1 MSKECIFL
9 KSYKVLNT
17 KGAVLDKQQ
26 LEAYLEKLASDQTL
40 KERADKIT
48 YPIPR
53 MLDNFCVIT
62 DTYNLL
68 NEHIRL
74 KIPIHPAGEW
84 LLDNYYVID
93 ETVKN
98 IEKTLTLKKY
108 RNFLGIA
115 NGTNYGFAR
124 IYVLAN
130 EIVSYT
136 DNRVDGNVLTD
147 LLRSY
152 QEKKKL
158 NMEEIWN
165 VGVFL
170 QISLIENIRQI
181 CERIVSSQ
189 LQKYRV
195 ENIIE
200 RLIENKSKEELKFG
214 KLNEYKAKV
223 KEYGE
228 MKYPFIEY
236 MSFKL
241 RQFGKKGYPF
251 LNVLEEQVNKMGIEI
266 SEVVKKE
273 HFDIAVKKVSIGN
286 AITSIKNIQRI
297 NFIDIFEKI
306 NQVDDVLKQDPA
318 NVYSKM
324 DYKTKI
330 YYRNKIQE
338 ISKKTKIS
346 EIYIAKKCLEM
357 AEGKKG
363 KRAHIGYYLI
373 DEGRK
378 ELMSTLL
385 GKNLK
390 YWSNEKKMS
399 TYIFVKIAISLLVSI
414 LFGLYMYSE
423 TRNALVSIITAIL
436 LYLPIE
442 IIFIQILQYILSKVV
457 KPKQIPKL
465 DLQSGVPEDA
475 ATFVV
480 IPTIISKPE
489 KLKEMF
495 KKLEVYYIANKSD
508 NLYFALLGDVTS
520 SSKEKEEFDE
530 QISELGI
537 ELANEL
543 NKKYPSQNF
552 PRFHFIYRQRKW
564 NSQEECY
571 LGWERKRGL
580 LEQFN
585 EYVLKNKNNE
595 FRVNTID
602 LEKLP
607 KVQYVIT
614 LDADTELVL
623 NSGLELIGAAA
634 HILNKPEVKDGA
646 VVSGHGIIQPRV
658 GISLDAASR
667 TLFTKLYSGSS
678 GTDSYTNA
686 ISDLYQD
693 NFEEGIYTG
702 KGIYDLKVFSEV
714 LRNEIPE
721 NTVLS
726 HDLLEGSYL
735 RAGLASDIMLMDGYP
750 ATYLSF
756 KTRLSRWTRGDWQ
769 IIRWLRGKIKGKDG
783 KYKPNPLNLISKY
796 KILNNLVKSA
806 FTPVVFGLIIFLS
819 IVDVV
824 YNIKVWPFVTIAIL
838 ALIIPSVMEMVNRII
853 YKKDGEKGQKTF
865 YKTVS
870 GIKASFIR
878 AVLEIGTLPDKA
890 FAMLSSICKT
900 IYRMCKSKKHLLE
913 WTTAE
918 EAELNTKTD
927 MFSYYRSMWANVLA
941 GAVLLILLYRNIW
954 GVILGILWLITPG
967 VIKYV
972 GNKIEEKPAIQYLSE
987 EEQKYLKGIGEKT
1000 WGFFKT
1006 YLTEDVNYLPPD
1018 NYQEDRRNKVVYR
1031 TSPTNIGLALLA
1043 VSSSY
1048 DMGYESLED
1057 TIQLLSKMI
1066 DTISRMQKWNG
1077 HLYNWY
1083 DIQTLEPLVPKY
1095 VSTVDSGNFVGYLYT
1110 LKQFLEDIR
1119 TKVKGDTEIENE
1131 RYHRAITKN
1140 RPYAQNNRYTNY
1152 RYRLFSFIQQGE

>member
-1 MSKECIFL
+1 MNIFHTSWQKYVKRHMSKECIFL

-357 AEGKKG
+357 AGGKEGK
-363 KRAHIGYYLI
+363 RSHIGYYLI

-543 NKKYPSQNF
+543 NKKYPRQNF

-686 ISDLYQD
+686 ISDVYQD

-806 FTPVVFGLIIFLS
+806 FAPVAFGLIIFLS

-927 MFSYYRSMWANVLA
+927 MFSYYRSMWSNVLA

-954 GVILGILWLITPG
+954 GVILGILWLITPR

-972 GNKIEEKPAIQYLSE
+972 GNKIEKKPAIQYLSE

-1006 YLTEDVNYLPPD
+1006 YLTEDANYLPPD

-1119 TKVKGDTEIENE
+1119 AEVKSDTEIENE

-1140 RPYAQNNRYTNY
+1140 RPYA
-1152 RYRLFSFIQQGE
+1152 

>member
-318 NVYSKM
+318 IVYSKM

-357 AEGKKG
+357 AEGKEG

-423 TRNALVSIITAIL
+423 TRNIPVSIITAIL

-564 NSQEECY
+564 NSVDECY
-571 LGWERKRGL
+571 LGWERIRGL
-580 LEQFN
+580 LVLFN
-585 EYVLKNKNNE
+585 EYVLKNIKNE

-686 ISDLYQD
+686 ISDVYQD

-750 ATYLSF
+750 GTYLSF

-806 FTPVVFGLIIFLS
+806 FAPVGFGLIIFLS

-870 GIKASFIR
+870 GVKASLIR

-972 GNKIEEKPAIQYLSE
+972 GNKIEEKPAIHYLSE

-1119 TKVKGDTEIENE
+1119 AEVKGDTEIENE

-1140 RPYAQNNRYTNY
+1140 RPYA
-1152 RYRLFSFIQQGE
+1152 

>member
-1 MSKECIFL
+1 MQLRLLLFL
-9 KSYKVLNT
+9 
-17 KGAVLDKQQ
+17 
-26 LEAYLEKLASDQTL
+26 
-40 KERADKIT
+40 
-48 YPIPR
+48 
-53 MLDNFCVIT
+53 
-62 DTYNLL
+62 LL
-68 NEHIRL
+68 
-74 KIPIHPAGEW
+74 
-84 LLDNYYVID
+84 
-93 ETVKN
+93 
-98 IEKTLTLKKY
+98 
-108 RNFLGIA
+108 
-115 NGTNYGFAR
+115 
-124 IYVLAN
+124 
-130 EIVSYT
+130 
-136 DNRVDGNVLTD
+136 
-147 LLRSY
+147 
-152 QEKKKL
+152 
-158 NMEEIWN
+158 
-165 VGVFL
+165 FL
-170 QISLIENIRQI
+170 QNICHI
-181 CERIVSSQ
+181 
-189 LQKYRV
+189 Y
-195 ENIIE
+195 NI
-200 RLIENKSKEELKFG
+200 L
-214 KLNEYKAKV
+214 
-223 KEYGE
+223 
-228 MKYPFIEY
+228 
-236 MSFKL
+236 
-241 RQFGKKGYPF
+241 
-251 LNVLEEQVNKMGIEI
+251 
-266 SEVVKKE
+266 
-273 HFDIAVKKVSIGN
+273 
-286 AITSIKNIQRI
+286 
-297 NFIDIFEKI
+297 
-306 NQVDDVLKQDPA
+306 
-318 NVYSKM
+318 
-324 DYKTKI
+324 
-330 YYRNKIQE
+330 
-338 ISKKTKIS
+338 
-346 EIYIAKKCLEM
+346 IYI
-357 AEGKKG
+357 
-363 KRAHIGYYLI
+363 
-373 DEGRK
+373 
-378 ELMSTLL
+378 T
-385 GKNLK
+385 
-390 YWSNEKKMS
+390 
-399 TYIFVKIAISLLVSI
+399 F
-414 LFGLYMYSE
+414 
-423 TRNALVSIITAIL
+423 NAV
-436 LYLPIE
+436 
-442 IIFIQILQYILSKVV
+442 
-457 KPKQIPKL
+457 
-465 DLQSGVPEDA
+465 
-475 ATFVV
+475 
-480 IPTIISKPE
+480 
-489 KLKEMF
+489 
-495 KKLEVYYIANKSD
+495 
-508 NLYFALLGDVTS
+508 LYFALLGDVTS

-686 ISDLYQD
+686 ISDVYQD

-870 GIKASFIR
+870 GVKASFIR

-900 IYRMCKSKKHLLE
+900 IYRMGKSKKHLLE

-927 MFSYYRSMWANVLA
+927 MISYYRSMWANVLA

-1119 TKVKGDTEIENE
+1119 AEVKSDTEIENE

-1140 RPYAQNNRYTNY
+1140 RPYA
-1152 RYRLFSFIQQGE
+1152 

>member
-9 KSYKVLNT
+9 KSYKILNT

-251 LNVLEEQVNKMGIEI
+251 LNALEEQVNKMGIEI

-286 AITSIKNIQRI
+286 AITSIKSIQRI

-357 AEGKKG
+357 AEGKEG

-378 ELMSTLL
+378 ELMSALL
-385 GKNLK
+385 GKNLR
-390 YWSNEKKMS
+390 YWSNERKMG
-399 TYIFVKIAISLLVSI
+399 TYILVKVAISLLVSI
-414 LFGLYMYSE
+414 IFGLYMYSE
-423 TRNALVSIITAIL
+423 TRNMPVSIITAALI
-436 LYLPIE
+436 YLPIE

-489 KLKEMF
+489 KIKEMF

-634 HILNKPEVKDGA
+634 HILNKTEVKDGA

-686 ISDLYQD
+686 ISDVYQD

-750 ATYLSF
+750 GTYLSF

-806 FTPVVFGLIIFLS
+806 FAPVVFGLIIFLS
-819 IVDVV
+819 IVDVL

-870 GIKASFIR
+870 GVKASFIR

-927 MFSYYRSMWANVLA
+927 MFSYYRSMWANVFA

-972 GNKIEEKPAIQYLSE
+972 GNKTEKKPAIQYLSE

-1006 YLTEDVNYLPPD
+1006 YLTEDANYLPPD

-1043 VSSSY
+1043 VTSSY

-1110 LKQFLEDIR
+1110 LKQFLEDTR
-1119 TKVKGDTEIENE
+1119 AEVKGDTEIENE
-1131 RYHRAITKN
+1131 RYHRAITQN
-1140 RPYAQNNRYTNY
+1140 RPYA
-1152 RYRLFSFIQQGE
+1152 